1 MTKSPVPASRRRIER
16 ALSRLRPIER
26 EVLSLSAGEGLGLA
40 EIALRLGIPVEAAQR
55 HLADALYRLDRVLER
70 RPRSCW
76 LWRRPW

>member
-40 EIALRLGIPVEAAQR
+40 EIALRLGIPVESAQR
-55 HLADALYRLDRVLER
+55 HLSDALYGLDLMLER

-76 LWRRPW
+76 LWWRPW